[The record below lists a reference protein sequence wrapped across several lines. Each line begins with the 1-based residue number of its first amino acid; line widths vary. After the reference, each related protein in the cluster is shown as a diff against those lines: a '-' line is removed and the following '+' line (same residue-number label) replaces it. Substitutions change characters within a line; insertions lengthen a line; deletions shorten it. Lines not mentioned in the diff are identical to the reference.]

1 MAGLWQRFTL
11 IFKSKASRALD
22 RAENP
27 TETLDYSYE
36 QMIQQLQNVKRGVA
50 DVVTAK
56 KRLELQTQ
64 SIEQNVVKL
73 ETQARQA
80 VAANRED
87 LARQALERKAAAQQ
101 QLQGL
106 DAQVQ
111 QLQSQQEGLIAS
123 QQQLEAKIESF
134 RSEKEVIKA
143 QYSAA
148 QAQVKIGEAA
158 TGIGRGMQDTG
169 MAIQRARDK
178 TEELQARA
186 SAIEE
191 LTASGALEDVTDNR
205 TQLDRELS
213 QISASGQVEDEL
225 AKLKAEVGPGDDNEG
240 DRARHAGDVVGLG
253 DVLFGRKKLKGPARD
268 RLFALTTAAVSLDV
282 ECGLKP
288 AGVGAVVFKP
298 LSAGEFAQ
306 VDKDVEELLAS
317 VAASSGSTLE
327 RKTDTFGFEWV
338 VVHDPDLEDQVT
350 AVYAV
355 AKEFSERG
363 FGAQLLAAPFRFEG
377 GGHPVYWI
385 YGFKTGHV
393 LAVRP
398 DRREAG
404 ARQPARAAAEG
415 AAREGAARRARPDEV
430 VRLVRRADLATR
442 NRLAH
447 LAGDLRERREP
458 LLERRVIHEELADLR
473 APVRRDDE
481 EGVHRRDLA
490 QVLLRDLRDPA
501 RDLLQRAHQVLGR
514 AGHQRRAAV
523 GRVLAVARDRADEDV
538 ADRVGDD
545 RDREDDQPDRHA
557 VVAVRV
563 AAAAAAEAAEH
574 AAVEAD
580 TREERRRASRRS
592 SRAS

>member
-123 QQQLEAKIESF
+123 QQQLETKIESF

-213 QISASGQVEDEL
+213 QISASSQVEDEL
-225 AKLKAEVGPGDDNEG
+225 AKLKAEVGPGDD
-240 DRARHAGDVVGLG
+240 
-253 DVLFGRKKLKGPARD
+253 KKEIEPGTPA
-268 RLFALTTAAVSLDV
+268 T
-282 ECGLKP
+282 
-288 AGVGAVVFKP
+288 
-298 LSAGEFAQ
+298 
-306 VDKDVEELLAS
+306 
-317 VAASSGSTLE
+317 
-327 RKTDTFGFEWV
+327 
-338 VVHDPDLEDQVT
+338 
-350 AVYAV
+350 
-355 AKEFSERG
+355 
-363 FGAQLLAAPFRFEG
+363 
-377 GGHPVYWI
+377 
-385 YGFKTGHV
+385 
-393 LAVRP
+393 
-398 DRREAG
+398 
-404 ARQPARAAAEG
+404 
-415 AAREGAARRARPDEV
+415 
-430 VRLVRRADLATR
+430 
-442 NRLAH
+442 
-447 LAGDLRERREP
+447 
-458 LLERRVIHEELADLR
+458 
-473 APVRRDDE
+473 
-481 EGVHRRDLA
+481 
-490 QVLLRDLRDPA
+490 
-501 RDLLQRAHQVLGR
+501 
-514 AGHQRRAAV
+514 
-523 GRVLAVARDRADEDV
+523 
-538 ADRVGDD
+538 
-545 RDREDDQPDRHA
+545 
-557 VVAVRV
+557 
-563 AAAAAAEAAEH
+563 
-574 AAVEAD
+574 
-580 TREERRRASRRS
+580 
-592 SRAS
+592 